1 MDDPNI
7 LSLRTVGYLNEEPP
21 EHLELLSENRERPL
35 VELEPPCAKYMAGL
49 VQELKDLVN
58 AISKSSRAQFE
69 TQDLSKLKRAKRL
82 RKSAAIMQRLIRLR
96 DAPGYVGMDP
106 NRFNVEVRPYLT
118 EIPIGKQGV
127 AFDKID
133 LDTWVDQY
141 KDRNGRPGKAMKGG
155 ELWGKKSHQGSSK
168 EVKFG
173 ISKNKLEK
181 EEFEKALQRATSR
194 KRRDT

>member
-1 MDDPNI
+1 MNHGMDDDPNI
-7 LSLRTVGYLNEEPP
+7 MGLQR
-21 EHLELLSENRERPL
+21 
-35 VELEPPCAKYMAGL
+35 L

-58 AISKSSRAQFE
+58 AISNSSQAQFA
-69 TQDLSKLKRAKRL
+69 TLDSPKLKRATRL
-82 RKSAAIMQRLIRLR
+82 RKSAIMPRLIRLR

-133 LDTWVDQY
+133 LDTWVEQY
-141 KDRNGRPGKAMKGG
+141 KSRNGRPGKAMKGG
-155 ELWGKKSHQGSSK
+155 ELWGKKSHQDSSK
-168 EVKFG
+168 GVKSG
-173 ISKNKLEK
+173 ISRNRSEK
-181 EEFEKALQRATSR
+181 EEFEKALERVTSR